1 MGIKEIRM
9 ARLFNPADGRSVCI
23 PVDHG
28 AGGSPMGLTD
38 PVAVLGRLCELGVDS
53 TLIMKGLAKITQ
65 HLFERKDAPG
75 RILTMDTLLCS
86 TTPGASD
93 YPMDHEM
100 VATVEEAVRGDFCC
114 AKILLVFGTDK
125 EILTK
130 NMKHV
135 ADLATECDRWN
146 IPMMV
151 EPVMWGPGIPQE
163 KKLDPM
169 YIEHAARV
177 ALELGCDIL
186 KMPYNGNQASFT
198 DLIRRFK
205 EPVMILGGPKMSSIR
220 DVFEVAYQ
228 TTAAGARGL
237 VFGRNVWQNPNM
249 DAVIRGLQAIVHSGA
264 TVDDVMRMPA
274 FLSVSVK

>member
-1 MGIKEIRM
+1 MGVKEIRM

-28 AGGSPMGLTD
+28 AGGSPMGLKD
-38 PVAVLGRLCELGVDS
+38 PVAVLERLCDLGVDS

-75 RILTMDTLLCS
+75 RILTMDTLLWS
-86 TTPGASD
+86 TTPGGSE

-100 VATVEEAVRGDFCC
+100 VATVEEAVRGDFSC
-114 AKILLVFGTDK
+114 AKILLVFGMDK
-125 EILTK
+125 EIVTK

-146 IPMMV
+146 VPMMV
-151 EPVMWGPGIPQE
+151 EPVMWGAGIPKE
-163 KKLDPM
+163 KKLDPEL
-169 YIEHAARV
+169 IEHAARI

-186 KMPYNGNQASFT
+186 KMPYNGNQASFA

-205 EPVMILGGPKMSSIR
+205 EPVMVLGGPKMSSIR

-249 DAVIRGLQAIVHSGA
+249 DSVVRGLQAIVHNNA
-264 TVDDVMRMPA
+264 TVVDVMKMPA
-274 FLSVSVK
+274 FAAVSVK

>member
-1 MGIKEIRM
+1 MGVKEIRM

-28 AGGSPMGLTD
+28 AGGSPMGLKD
-38 PVAVLGRLCELGVDS
+38 PVAVLGRLCDLGIDS
-53 TLIMKGLAKITQ
+53 TLIMKGLAKLTQ
-65 HLFERKDAPG
+65 DLFVRKDAPG
-75 RILTMDTLLCS
+75 RILTMDTLLTS
-86 TTPGASD
+86 TTPGGSE

-100 VATVEEAVRGDFCC
+100 VATVEEAVANDFSC
-114 AKILLVFGTDK
+114 AKILLVFGT
-125 EILTK
+125 EREVLMK

-151 EPVMWGPGIPQE
+151 EPVMWGAGIPKE
-163 KKLDPM
+163 KKLDPE
-169 YIEHAARV
+169 YIEHAARIAV
-177 ALELGCDIL
+177 ELGCDIL
-186 KMPYNGNQASFT
+186 KMPYSGNQAGFA

-205 EPVMILGGPKMSSIR
+205 EPVMVLGGPKMSSIR

-237 VFGRNVWQNPNM
+237 VFGRNVWQNPDM
-249 DAVIRGLQAIVHSGA
+249 DSVVRALQAIVHNGA

-274 FLSVSVK
+274 FATVSV